1 MTPRESMEHQ
11 HADPPSDHAAHTAPA
26 EPHPIRMNHW
36 QRWMA
41 WSGSF
46 FVLSLILHIVIIGG
60 AAMLVV
66 QVVQGR
72 KEKLKFTPP
81 PPSAA
86 GPSEHKVKPS
96 KKTAAAAPAITK
108 RITSSAA
115 NASIA
120 LPAMDMSSSTGPD
133 VMASVM
139 SGMGASGLGAGA
151 AGGAGMA
158 SMPLSGLT
166 AFGFKGK
173 GGGFKG
179 TFYDLKQ
186 TSDKRP
192 TGIKEDD
199 DQSINVPGLNVSV
212 AEKLVA
218 ELNLVYE
225 WQSRYANGWKTHCT
239 VSNIK
244 HLEVLDE
251 FFGKGWDTAVLDR
264 YYKSKDSVIA
274 PYIYIPNMKASNAP
288 AAFNLQ
294 NEVKPAHWVIHYKGT
309 VVAPKSGSYRF
320 IGAADDFIAV
330 RMKTENGWENVF
342 LSAWPAFIPIF
353 KSAPN
358 LKNLGAMIDTAFVM
372 ESTGSGYPGKWFQVD
387 AGKSYPIE
395 AVVCEIPGGN
405 FNASLLIEERDAS
418 SSYAKQKNNPKAK
431 VYPVFQVLPLKDG
444 TFPQGSASA
453 PEVAAPNTV
462 IFKAK

>member
-1 MTPRESMEHQ
+1 MTPREPMEHQ

-26 EPHPIRMNHW
+26 EPHPIRMNLW

-72 KEKLKFTPP
+72 KEKLKFTAP

-86 GPSEHKVKPS
+86 ASSEHKVKPS

-173 GGGFKG
+173 AKG
-179 TFYDLKQ
+179 LVGRLYDLKQ
-186 TSDKRP
+186 TPDHHPTAITDRP
-192 TGIKEDD
+192 
-199 DQSINVPGLNVSV
+199 
-212 AEKLVA
+212 
-218 ELNLVYE
+218 
-225 WQSRYANGWKTHCT
+225 
-239 VSNIK
+239 K
-244 HLEVLDE
+244 HNEVMIE
-251 FFGKGWDTAVLDR
+251 FLKGWDEKVLER
-264 YYKSKDSVIA
+264 YYKATNTVTA
-274 PYIYIPNMKASNAP
+274 LQVFIPLMDADKAP
-288 AAFNLQ
+288 AAFGA
-294 NEVKPAHWVIHYKGT
+294 EKEIAPSHWIIHYKGT
-309 VVAPKSGSYRF
+309 VRAPKSGTFRFTGYADDAMAVRFDRKNAF
-320 IGAADDFIAV
+320 IGGLLREDETSFYGGTYPKQTYDRPVGPWFTV
-330 RMKTENGWENVF
+330 Q
-342 LSAWPAFIPIF
+342 
-353 KSAPN
+353 
-358 LKNLGAMIDTAFVM
+358 
-372 ESTGSGYPGKWFQVD
+372 SGDK
-387 AGKSYPIE
+387 YPIE
-395 AVVCEIPGGN
+395 IMISEVPGGK
-405 FNASLLIEERDAS
+405 FEAFLQIEE
-418 SSYAKQKNNPKAK
+418 QNPVHPYPKKTYGEGSGNPAL
-431 VYPVFQVLPLKDG
+431 PVFALMKGLPLPPYEPPSTTPPPNARPDWK
-444 TFPQGSASA
+444 PREKLPEYA
-453 PEVAAPNTV
+453 PEPI
-462 IFKAK
+462 IFPGL